1 MIPLKD
7 NIKTRTFPVVNYLLI
22 AGNIYGFVQ
31 ELAQPN
37 AKAFCA
43 FLSRWSL
50 VPAALAQAPDRAW
63 VTILSSMF
71 LHMGWAHLIGNML
84 YLWLFGTNV
93 EDRMGHRRYL
103 FFYLL
108 CGVFAALAQV
118 SLFPASKVPMVG
130 ASGAIAGVMGAYF
143 LLYPK
148 ARITALVP
156 IWIFLRVM
164 EVPAIFFLGFWFLL
178 QAFQGWGTLAGGA
191 AGGVAWWAHA
201 GGFLAGGVL
210 LFFFRKPAP
219 RPRQVSY
226 RGGGSGGHRRCR

>member
-7 NIKTRTFPVVNYLLI
+7 NIKTRTFPLVNALLI

-31 ELAQPN
+31 EVTQPDK
-37 AKAFCA
+37 KALLS
-43 FLSRWSL
+43 FLDRWSL
-50 VPAALAQAPDRAW
+50 IPSVLAQAPDRAW

-71 LHMGWAHLIGNML
+71 LHMGWAHLIGNMM
-84 YLWLFGTNV
+84 YLWIFGTNV

-118 SLFPASKVPMVG
+118 SLFPTAKTPMIG

-148 ARITALVP
+148 AKITALVP

-164 EVPAIFFLGFWFLL
+164 EVPAILFLGFWFLL
-178 QAFQGWGTLAGGA
+178 QAFQGWGALAGGA

-210 LFFFRKPAP
+210 VFIFRQPDE
-219 RPRQVSY
+219 RS
-226 RGGGSGGHRRCR
+226 GGSRRRR